1 MAARRTTAAGT
12 EWVGGIVAMPAYV
25 TGEGEPYRPQML
37 LWMIPGG
44 PVLGTTMEKA
54 ADALLETA
62 SERLRS
68 AIEAPMVPG
77 AQPPARVRVASP
89 ELADALRSTGATPEI
104 VCAPT
109 PELDDVVASMRQH
122 LAGDAE
128 TEQSYLGSDVGP
140 DAVAAFFRAAAA
152 LYRAKPW
159 MAIPDDTS
167 ILALTVEKLGVRDA
181 VVSVIG
187 QMGESHGAI
196 VFGSLD
202 DFHAFLDAADA
213 IERGRTPSMP
223 PHVSLNFERGADMTA
238 ALRKEIALHRWEV
251 AGPGAYP
258 WLLAVDE
265 DVVARPPTSKEVTLG
280 EALALALA
288 QVVGEREE
296 LAAAFAGG
304 EPMIRTL
311 SVRTHAGYLEV
322 ELRAPY
328 EGTARTRGP
337 IPSDLIGGLSELEVD
352 GDELD
357 EERRAE
363 LEEELVRRFAGSPEA
378 KGLGVVHWCRTVMDL
393 AANHLGVTIASVGA
407 PELREVLFEL
417 LPRKVMVDASAAGEI
432 VAECQA
438 FFEFLKRELPVR
450 EADAC
455 LRVLGAAAAKK
466 LEAALSDPRNFGM
479 AKSMMMAG
487 AEAGFDMSSKEGV
500 DAWMREL
507 QGKPLPPSIQLP
519 PVGVAPHR
527 MDPKAARA
535 KRNQRKAAR
544 RARKR
549 NR

>member
-1 MAARRTTAAGT
+1 
-12 EWVGGIVAMPAYV
+12 VGGIVAMPAYV

-54 ADALLETA
+54 EGALLETA

-68 AIEAPMVPG
+68 AIESPMVPG
-77 AQPPARVRVASP
+77 VKPPARVRVASP
-89 ELADALRSTGATPEI
+89 QLADALRSAGAAPEI
-104 VCAPT
+104 VLAPT

-122 LAGDAE
+122 LDGDAE
-128 TEQSYLGSDVGP
+128 TEQSYLDSNVGP

-159 MAIPDDTS
+159 KVVPDDTS
-167 ILALTVEKLGVRDA
+167 ILALTIEKLGIENA

-187 QMGESHGAI
+187 QMGQSHGVI
-196 VFGSLD
+196 MFRSLD
-202 DFHAFLDAADA
+202 DFHAFLGAADA
-213 IERGRTPSMP
+213 VERGETPAMP
-223 PHVSLNFERGADMTA
+223 PHFSLNFERGADMTA

-258 WLLAVDE
+258 WLVAVDE
-265 DVVARPPTSKEVTLG
+265 DVVARPPTGKEVTLG
-280 EALALALA
+280 EALALGLA

-296 LAAAFAGG
+296 LGAAFAGG
-304 EPMIRTL
+304 EPMTRTL
-311 SVRTHAGYLEV
+311 SVRTHAGDLEV

-337 IPSDLIGGLSELEVD
+337 IPSDLIGALSELEVD

-378 KGLGVVHWCRTVMDL
+378 KGLGDVHWCRTVMDL

-438 FFEFLKRELPVR
+438 FFAFLKRELPVR

-507 QGKPLPPSIQLP
+507 QGKPLPSSIQLP

-535 KRNQRKAAR
+535 KRNERKAAR
-544 RARKR
+544 RARKK